1 LKSAGK
7 ILKLSLALL
16 LGLLIIWLS
25 LKGLSPEEKKDIITS
40 FKIANYWWVLLSVFI
55 GVVSHF
61 TRALRWKLLLK
72 PIGYDISLKNSFLAV
87 MIGYFANMGIP
98 RSGELIRCSILY
110 KEEKVPVDKG
120 FGTVVIERGIDFLIF
135 LSVFVVVFFAEY
147 KRVSAFVQANV
158 FDRIDS
164 KLSLIYSEY
173 GLIYLILGI
182 ALLFFLV
189 FLIFRKKISNS
200 KIWKSIISF
209 ISISKIQKPFLFII
223 YTIVI
228 WFFYY
233 LMVYICFFS
242 LEQTSS
248 LGPLSGMTVLAL
260 GTIAIMVTPGGIGLY
275 PLIVMQTLALYHVES
290 SIGWAMGWIT
300 WSAQSL
306 MIIIFGSISLLIVSL
321 KKGKNGIFS
330 AKFAK

>member
-1 LKSAGK
+1 
-7 ILKLSLALL
+7 
-16 LGLLIIWLS
+16 

-209 ISISKIQKPFLFII
+209 IKNFILGLKSISKIQKPFLFII